1 MNCAKAAYLC
11 CKDNTPY
18 DSYSYILQLMHTSGG
33 KVGHQQHS
41 RAFVANFLP
50 IVASVIR
57 ETICD
62 DVKRKPFGITADKI
76 TTQSRTRH
84 IFGIRISQLSNTATE
99 KCAED
104 VYLSHSV
111 ISDATK
117 QGLASHL
124 IQCLEMF
131 GLKKCK
137 YGEI

>member
-1 MNCAKAAYLC
+1 MPKQLIYVAKIILLMRVTHIYYSSC
-11 CKDNTPY
+11 TP
-18 DSYSYILQLMHTSGG
+18 
-33 KVGHQQHS
+33 QQHS

-104 VYLSHSV
+104 VYLSHV
-111 ISDATK
+111 
-117 QGLASHL
+117 
-124 IQCLEMF
+124 
-131 GLKKCK
+131 
-137 YGEI
+137 